1 MNYILI
7 FILLMYI
14 PKQLPFCDLRDA
26 QLDMCAEIYTS
37 IATRSLPITFPSTNY
52 TSAEYKLSNSHLWK
66 VFSVHVSC
74 LF

>member
-37 IATRSLPITFPSTNY
+37 IANTSVNTKFAYHVPIN
-52 TSAEYKLSNSHLWK
+52 KLYLSR
-66 VFSVHVSC
+66 VQVVQ
-74 LF
+74 